1 MIRAVLALATI
12 LAVGS
17 HAFALD
23 QGASA
28 PTLRAAFMYNFAK
41 FTEWP
46 ANVIPRDQPMV
57 FCVTDDAPMADALEQ
72 IVKGRAVGGHALAVR
87 RVGLDSAGLGSAGFG
102 SAGFGSGVRACHLL
116 YASGLDAKRT
126 HELLGAVDHLPVLTV
141 GDFERFAQMGGVANF
156 FVEDGKM
163 RFAINIDA
171 AQRAGLRVSSK
182 LLMLARIVRNS
193 DERSR

>member
-1 MIRAVLALATI
+1 MIRAVITLVSI
-12 LAVGS
+12 LAAVDS
-17 HAFALD
+17 NAFAID

-28 PTLRAAFMYNFAK
+28 PALRAAFMYNFAK

-57 FCVTDDAPMADALEQ
+57 FCVTDDAPMAEALEQ

-87 RVGLDSAGLGSAGFG
+87 RVGLDS
-102 SAGFGSGVRACHLL
+102 GVRACHLL
-116 YASGLDAKRT
+116 YASGLDAKRAN
-126 HELLGAVDHLPVLTV
+126 ELLGTVEHLPVLTV
-141 GDFERFAQMGGVANF
+141 GDFERFAQMGGVASF

-163 RFAINIDA
+163 RFAINIDS

-182 LLMLARIVRNS
+182 LLMLARIVRS
-193 DERSR
+193 SETRSR

>member
-1 MIRAVLALATI
+1 MMSAVIALVSI

-17 HAFALD
+17 SALVID
-23 QGASA
+23 QGVSA
-28 PTLRAAFMYNFAK
+28 PALRAAFMYNFAK

-57 FCVTDDAPMADALEQ
+57 FCVTDDAPMAEALEQ

-87 RVGLDSAGLGSAGFG
+87 RVGLDN
-102 SAGFGSGVRACHLL
+102 GVRACHLL

-126 HELLGAVDHLPVLTV
+126 NDLLGTLDQLPVLTV
-141 GDFERFAQMGGVANF
+141 GDFERFAQMGGVASF

-163 RFAINIDA
+163 RFSINIDS

-182 LLMLARIVRNS
+182 LLMLARIVRSS
-193 DERSR
+193 DDRPR

>member
-1 MIRAVLALATI
+1 MMRAVIVLVSI
-12 LAVGS
+12 LTVGS
-17 HAFALD
+17 TAFALD
-23 QGASA
+23 EGASA
-28 PTLRAAFMYNFAK
+28 PALRAAFMYNFAK

-57 FCVTDDAPMADALEQ
+57 FCVTDDAPMAEALEQ
-72 IVKGRAVGGHALAVR
+72 ILKGRAVGGHTLAVR
-87 RVGLDSAGLGSAGFG
+87 RVALDNGL
-102 SAGFGSGVRACHLL
+102 RACHLL

-126 HELLGAVDHLPVLTV
+126 NELLGTVERLPVLTV

-163 RFAINIDA
+163 RFAINIDS

-182 LLMLARIVRNS
+182 LLMLARIVRS
-193 DERSR
+193 SEATSRSR

>member
-1 MIRAVLALATI
+1 MIRAVLVLVSI

-17 HAFALD
+17 HAFAID

-28 PTLRAAFMYNFAK
+28 PALRAAFMYNFAK

-46 ANVIPRDQPMV
+46 AKVIPRDQPMV
-57 FCVTDDAPMADALEQ
+57 FCVTDDAPMAEALEQ

-87 RVGLDSAGLGSAGFG
+87 RVALD
-102 SAGFGSGVRACHLL
+102 SGVRACHLL

-126 HELLGAVDHLPVLTV
+126 NELLGAVDHLPVLTV

-163 RFAINIDA
+163 RFAINIDS

-182 LLMLARIVRNS
+182 LLMLARIVRSS
-193 DERSR
+193 DDHSK

>member
-1 MIRAVLALATI
+1 MIPAVIALVSI
-12 LAVGS
+12 LAVES
-17 HAFALD
+17 SAFVID

-28 PTLRAAFMYNFAK
+28 PALRAAFMYNFAK

-46 ANVIPRDQPMV
+46 ANVIPRDQPIV
-57 FCVTDDAPMADALEQ
+57 FCVTDDAPMAEALEQ

-87 RVGLDSAGLGSAGFG
+87 RVVLDR
-102 SAGFGSGVRACHLL
+102 GVRACHLL

-126 HELLGAVDHLPVLTV
+126 NELLGTVEHLPVLTV
-141 GDFERFAQMGGVANF
+141 GDFERFAQMGGVASF

-163 RFAINIDA
+163 RFAINIDS

-182 LLMLARIVRNS
+182 LLMLARIVRS
-193 DERSR
+193 GDDRSR

>member
-1 MIRAVLALATI
+1 MMRAVIVLVSI
-12 LAVGS
+12 LTVGS
-17 HAFALD
+17 TAFALD
-23 QGASA
+23 EGASA
-28 PTLRAAFMYNFAK
+28 PALRAAFMYNFAK

-57 FCVTDDAPMADALEQ
+57 FCVTDDAQMAEALEQ
-72 IVKGRAVGGHALAVR
+72 ILKGRAVGGHTLAVR
-87 RVGLDSAGLGSAGFG
+87 RVALDNGL
-102 SAGFGSGVRACHLL
+102 RACHLL

-126 HELLGAVDHLPVLTV
+126 NELLGTVERLPVLTV

-163 RFAINIDA
+163 RFAINIDS

-182 LLMLARIVRNS
+182 LLMLARIVRSS
-193 DERSR
+193 DATSRSR

>member
-1 MIRAVLALATI
+1 MISAVIALASI
-12 LAVGS
+12 LAVNS
-17 HAFALD
+17 SAFVTD
-23 QGASA
+23 QSASA
-28 PTLRAAFMYNFAK
+28 PALRAAFMYNFAK

-46 ANVIPRDQPMV
+46 ANVIRRDQPIV
-57 FCVTDDAPMADALEQ
+57 FCVRDDAPMAEALQQ

-87 RVGLDSAGLGSAGFG
+87 RVGLDN
-102 SAGFGSGVRACHLL
+102 GVRACHLL

-126 HELLGAVDHLPVLTV
+126 NELLGTVGPLPVLTV

-163 RFAINIDA
+163 RFAINIDS

-182 LLMLARIVRNS
+182 LLMLARIVRTS
-193 DERSR
+193 DDRSK

>member
-1 MIRAVLALATI
+1 MTRAVIVLVSVLTF
-12 LAVGS
+12 GS
-17 HAFALD
+17 TAFAID
-23 QGASA
+23 EGASA
-28 PTLRAAFMYNFAK
+28 PALRAAFMYNFAK

-57 FCVTDDAPMADALEQ
+57 FCVRDDAPMAEALEQ
-72 IVKGRAVGGHALAVR
+72 ILKGRAVGGHALAVR
-87 RVGLDSAGLGSAGFG
+87 QVGLDNGL
-102 SAGFGSGVRACHLL
+102 RACHLL

-126 HELLGAVDHLPVLTV
+126 NELLGTVERLPVLTV

-163 RFAINIDA
+163 RFAINIES

-182 LLMLARIVRNS
+182 LLMLARIVRS
-193 DERSR
+193 SEARSR

>member
-1 MIRAVLALATI
+1 MIRAVIALVST

-17 HAFALD
+17 NAFAID
-23 QGASA
+23 QSASA
-28 PTLRAAFMYNFAK
+28 PALRAAFMYNFAK

-57 FCVTDDAPMADALEQ
+57 FCVTDDAPMAEALEQ

-87 RVGLDSAGLGSAGFG
+87 RTGLD
-102 SAGFGSGVRACHLL
+102 SGVRACHLL

-126 HELLGAVDHLPVLTV
+126 TELLGTVDHLPVLTV
-141 GDFERFAQMGGVANF
+141 GDFERFAQMGGVASF

-163 RFAINIDA
+163 RFAINIDS
-171 AQRAGLRVSSK
+171 AQRAGLRMSSK
-182 LLMLARIVRNS
+182 LLMLARIVRSS
-193 DERSR
+193 DDRSK

>member
-1 MIRAVLALATI
+1 MLPAVIALISLLTVV
-12 LAVGS
+12 VGS
-17 HAFALD
+17 SAAAIEQ

-28 PTLRAAFMYNFAK
+28 PALRAAFMYNFAK

-57 FCVTDDAPMADALEQ
+57 FCVTDDAPMAEALEQ

-87 RVGLDSAGLGSAGFG
+87 RVGLDN
-102 SAGFGSGVRACHLL
+102 GVRACHLL

-126 HELLGAVDHLPVLTV
+126 NDLLGTLDHLPVLTV
-141 GDFERFAQMGGVANF
+141 GDFERFAQMGGVASF

-163 RFAINIDA
+163 RFSINIDS

-182 LLMLARIVRNS
+182 LLMLARIVRSS
-193 DERSR
+193 DDRPR

>member
-1 MIRAVLALATI
+1 MIFAIIALVPI
-12 LAVGS
+12 LAVGAVGS
-17 HAFALD
+17 SASTID
-23 QGASA
+23 PQSVSA
-28 PTLRAAFMYNFAK
+28 PALRAAFMYNFAK

-46 ANVIPRDQPMV
+46 ANVIPRDQPIV
-57 FCVTDDAPMADALEQ
+57 FCVTTDDTPMAEALEQ

-87 RVGLDSAGLGSAGFG
+87 RVGLDN
-102 SAGFGSGVRACHLL
+102 GVRACHLL

-126 HELLGAVDHLPVLTV
+126 NELLGTVGPLPVLTV

-163 RFAINIDA
+163 RFAINIDS

-182 LLMLARIVRNS
+182 LLMLARIVRSS
-193 DERSR
+193 DDRSR